1 MLHVNELYKVKI
13 LRYLKYVTAIA
24 VERHRK
30 MQNHM
35 VDFPFSL
42 SSAFVMFVERRWAFV
57 LSMLAR
63 RSTNSEGVWLKIRER
78 TSLS

>member
-1 MLHVNELYKVKI
+1 MLHVNELHKVKI

-30 MQNHM
+30 MQSHM

-42 SSAFVMFVERRWAFV
+42 SSAFVMFVERR
-57 LSMLAR
+57 
-63 RSTNSEGVWLKIRER
+63 
-78 TSLS
+78 